1 MGGGGGKDTIT
12 EVAADIPDII
22 NPISPDRTAAEA
34 MPTNYDQALMTSGVK
49 TTVSEK
55 EKKNLG
61 TSRLVIPLEGTAQ
74 SGGYTEPRKPTGV
87 V

>member
-1 MGGGGGKDTIT
+1 MGGGGGNTVT
-12 EVAADIPDII
+12 EVAADLPDII
-22 NPISPDRTAAEA
+22 NPIAPERTSAEA
-34 MPTNYDQALMTSGVK
+34 MPENFDQALMTSGAK
-49 TTVSEK
+49 TTASEK